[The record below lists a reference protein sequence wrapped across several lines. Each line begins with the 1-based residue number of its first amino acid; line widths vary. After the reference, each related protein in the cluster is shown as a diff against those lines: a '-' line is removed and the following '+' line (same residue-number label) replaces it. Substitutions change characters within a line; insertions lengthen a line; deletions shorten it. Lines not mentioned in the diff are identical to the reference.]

1 MHQFIYALVFSLALV
16 GCEKKGGD
24 TPATPLTN
32 QATQT
37 GAQTADQAK
46 TPDPHAAMN
55 DTLVMVVERTM
66 IKDRDVAPLEAYLTE
81 AIGKKV
87 VVQVVPADEQVIEAL
102 RKGEAQLSY
111 TAAWTFMIAHQRAD
125 MEVQAVS
132 TVAETAE
139 TDSLW
144 VVLAKA
150 PIKSLANLKGKKIAF
165 TYASS
170 AEGFLFPL
178 ASLMEAKVLSPDDDP
193 EKVFSV
199 VAFAGSDTAAIEGL
213 RAKKYDAVAISGDA
227 FPSDAK
233 DLRILSK
240 QGPVPRAAFAAKST
254 LDPELKSK
262 VSAALLALGAPENS
276 ELRTK
281 FFGEVGLTS
290 KAHYE
295 YTQALQKAIDAVDAE
310 YPL

>member
-1 MHQFIYALVFSLALV
+1 MHQFIYALVFSLALM
-16 GCEKKGGD
+16 GCEKKGD
-24 TPATPLTN
+24 TPVVPLTN

-37 GAQTADQAK
+37 GAQTAAQADI
-46 TPDPHAAMN
+46 PDPHAAM
-55 DTLVMVVERTM
+55 DDKLVMVVERNM
-66 IKDRDVAPLEAYLTE
+66 ILDRDVAPLEAYLSG

-87 VVQVVPADEQVIEAL
+87 IVEVVPADEQVIEAL
-102 RKGEAQLSY
+102 RKGEAQMSY

-125 MEVQAVS
+125 MEVEAVA

-193 EKVFSV
+193 EKVFAL
-199 VAFAGSDTAAIEGL
+199 VAFAGSDTAALEGL

-227 FPSDAK
+227 WPKEAK

-240 QGPVPRAAFAAKST
+240 QGPVPRAAFASKST

-262 VSAALLALGAPENS
+262 ISAALLGMDAAEND

-281 FFGEVGLTS
+281 FFGKVGLTA
-290 KAHYE
+290 KAHHE
-295 YTQALQKAIDAVDAE
+295 YTQALQKAIDVVDAE

>member
-1 MHQFIYALVFSLALV
+1 MHQFIYALVFSMALM
-16 GCEKKGGD
+16 GCEKKGTD
-24 TPATPLTN
+24 TPAPLTN

-37 GAQTADQAK
+37 GAQTAAQVK
-46 TPDPHAAMN
+46 TPDPHAAMD

-66 IKDRDVAPLEAYLTE
+66 ILDREVAPLEAYLAK

-111 TAAWTFMIAHQRAD
+111 TGAWTFMVAHQRAD

-132 TVAETAE
+132 TVAEAAE

-165 TYASS
+165 TFPSS

-178 ASLMEAKVLSPDDDP
+178 ASLMEANVLSPDDDP

-199 VAFAGSDTAAIEGL
+199 VAFAGSDTAALEGL
-213 RAKKYDAVAISGDA
+213 RARKYDAVAISGDA
-227 FPSDAK
+227 WPSEAQ

-254 LDPELKSK
+254 MDPDLKSK
-262 VSAALLALGAPENS
+262 VSAALLGLGAPEND

-281 FFGEVGLTS
+281 FFGKVGLIS
-290 KAHYE
+290 QAHYE
-295 YTQALQKAIDAVDAE
+295 YTQALQKAIDVVDAE